1 MSNKNLIPS
10 CTILS
15 LGLGIVKGLRPALL
29 GFFIYVRL
37 AGVKSNFPFLKVLA
51 VSRNHS
57 NFIPSNV
64 SSFKAGV
71 RLPLLD
77 LMRHQL
83 AIKNWGSDI
92 ISVRPSSLFPEFA
105 LTFLINSFNLVDS

>member
-1 MSNKNLIPS
+1 M
-10 CTILS
+10 
-15 LGLGIVKGLRPALL
+15 VKDLRPAL
-29 GFFIYVRL
+29 FVFSIDMRL

-57 NFIPSNV
+57 NFIPSKV
-64 SSFKAGV
+64 SSVKAGV

-77 LMRHQL
+77 LIRHQL

-105 LTFLINSFNLVDS
+105 LTFLINSFNLADL